1 MKNSLTTSQINFMIE
16 AAIIICN
23 ITREEAILKVQNEIK
38 TKNYSIS
45 LN

>member
-1 MKNSLTTSQINFMIE
+1 MIE

-45 LN
+45 LK